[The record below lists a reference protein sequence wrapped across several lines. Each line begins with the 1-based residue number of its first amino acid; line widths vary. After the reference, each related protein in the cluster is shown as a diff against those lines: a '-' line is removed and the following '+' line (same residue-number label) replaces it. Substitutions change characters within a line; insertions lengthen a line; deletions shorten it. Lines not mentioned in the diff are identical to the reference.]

1 MNKEIYGYV
10 YMVKNKINHKIYFGI
25 TRNDFNARYKGN
37 IIHTHNEHLKY
48 SIEKYGIENFEINEE
63 FDIAYNEN
71 DLYDLEDMYIC
82 IYNTID
88 DKYGYNKRRSGKEHK
103 GSGLRSEES
112 KQKQGKTRKGKY
124 TGENSAWYGKKHTEE
139 AKRKIGDSVKEYKK
153 NNKIEHISDEHKNK
167 IRESMIGK
175 KHSNEAKIK
184 MSRNRGGKRILCVEA
199 NKIFDTAI
207 EASKWCNGDDSCILK
222 CCRGKRNSH
231 KNYHWKYID

>member
-1 MNKEIYGYV
+1 MNDGIYGYV
-10 YMVKNKINHKIYFGI
+10 YMIKNKINNKIYFGI
-25 TRNDFNARYKGN
+25 TRHNFNARYKGDIVN
-37 IIHTHNEHLKY
+37 THNEHLKY

-63 FDIAYNEN
+63 FDVAYNEN

-112 KQKQGKTRKGKY
+112 KQKQGEARKGKY
-124 TGENSAWYGKKHTEE
+124 SGENSAWYGKKHTEE
-139 AKRKIGDSVKEYKK
+139 AKTKISNALKGNTYNTGKTLSE
-153 NNKIEHISDEHKNK
+153 EHKDK
-167 IRESMIGK
+167 IRKSTIGK

-184 MSRNRGGKRILCVEA
+184 MSRSRGGKRILCVEA

-207 EASKWCNGDDSCILK
+207 EASEWCNGDDSCILK
-222 CCRGKRNSH
+222 CCRGKRDTH
-231 KNYHWKYID
+231 KKYHWEFVE